1 MGIGYILLE
10 FLVLQTVAWCV
21 PLYSLY
27 RWFSSFCVGLEKYT
41 HCKRI
46 IVFG

>member
-1 MGIGYILLE
+1 MGIDYILLE

-27 RWFSSFCVGLEKYT
+27 LPKPKHLVGS
-41 HCKRI
+41 
-46 IVFG
+46 